1 MIINKTF
8 KNHEDLDINN
18 RILVALPK
26 PGKPKEPPQNLRH
39 VTLLNSIRKVL
50 STIALTRIR
59 PAVENYIS
67 CSQSGFR
74 PNRSTSDVVWAHRWI
89 SAKVL
94 NYAEIEIDITGID
107 MSAAFDTIDR
117 KQLLQRLTNLITEDE
132 KRIIQFLLSN
142 TTLNVKISGANT
154 EEPFLTNIGTPQGD
168 SPSPVLFIIY
178 LEQALKN
185 VRSTL
190 DSPSNTT
197 EAHLPNEIVYADDI
211 DFIGNQP
218 VNVKKIEETLKV
230 HKLKV
235 NVDKTEH
242 TSVRKYSEEWKTPRK
257 VGSLLGSKE
266 DIEHRKHL

>member
-1 MIINKTF
+1 MRRANGEDNVCNEYLEFAPEIVDNQIAMIINKTF
-8 KNHEDLDINN
+8 ENHEDLDINN
-18 RILVALPK
+18 GILVALPK
-26 PGKPKEPPQNLRH
+26 PGKPKGPPQNLRS
-39 VTLLNSIRKVL
+39 VTLLIRKML

-74 PNRSTSDVVWAHRWI
+74 PNRSTSDIVWAHRWI

-107 MSAAFDTIDR
+107 ISAAFDTIDR
-117 KQLLQRLTNLITEDE
+117 KQLLQLLTNLVTEDE
-132 KRIIQFLLSN
+132 KRIIQSLLSN
-142 TTLNVKISGANT
+142 TTLKVKISGANT

-168 SPSPVLFIIY
+168 SLSPVLFIID

-190 DSPSNTT
+190 DSPSNTA

-218 VNVKKIEETLKV
+218 VNVK
-230 HKLKV
+230 
-235 NVDKTEH
+235 
-242 TSVRKYSEEWKTPRK
+242 
-257 VGSLLGSKE
+257 
-266 DIEHRKHL
+266 